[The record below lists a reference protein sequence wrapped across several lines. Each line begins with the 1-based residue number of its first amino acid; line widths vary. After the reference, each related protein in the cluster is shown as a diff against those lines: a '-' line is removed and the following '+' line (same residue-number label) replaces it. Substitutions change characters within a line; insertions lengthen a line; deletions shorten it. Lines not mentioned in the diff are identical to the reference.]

1 MYTRTKIICTIGPSC
16 DSTEMMIKLMEEGMS
31 VARLNFSHGSHEQ
44 HLQTIERLKEAR
56 DKTGTPLAIM
66 IDTKGPEIRLG
77 KIREK
82 HLELQV
88 GHRWRLVG
96 EDVEGD
102 EHQVSIRP
110 ASVLKDVDVG
120 TRILFDNGYIAADVI
135 EKDEQGVV
143 VEIRNHGI
151 LSSNKGVNIPNV
163 DVKLPDLTEQD
174 VKDITF
180 ACKHD
185 VDFIAASFIRN
196 ADQVLRVKKLL
207 AAEGR
212 PDILVIAKIENLQGI
227 NNFDSI
233 VQASDG
239 IMIARGD
246 LGVEIALSQ
255 VPRYQ
260 KMMIRKCYLSG
271 KPAITAT
278 QMLESMITHPR
289 PTRAETSDVA
299 NAIYD
304 STSCVMLS
312 GETAVGKYPLEVV
325 NVMRSIIVDAEADFD
340 YRTFFQVHAPLNFTD
355 VPSAVTLATV
365 KTAYNSGAKAIFA
378 FTTTGSTARILSRLR
393 PPMPIIAMTH
403 NRKCYNQM
411 GSNWGVVP
419 FFCDPC
425 SSIKEAF
432 DKISAFALSKGY
444 VDYGDLVVVTAGST
458 FGISG
463 TTNMMI
469 VESIGDVLIRG
480 QEGLGQRIYGNVRMV
495 NSADAIQPYQAR
507 NAIIVLRECDYR
519 YLPYLQEAA
528 GVILESVAED
538 VDSPRYLRDISRQY
552 AKPVIL
558 GGAGAL
564 KVLKEGGLVTLDPT
578 RALVYKGVVL

>member
-1 MYTRTKIICTIGPSC
+1 MHTRTKIICTIGPSC

-31 VARLNFSHGSHEQ
+31 VARLNFSHGTHEQ
-44 HLQTIERLKEAR
+44 HLETIKELKEAR
-56 DKTGTPLAIM
+56 DITGTPLAIM
-66 IDTKGPEIRLG
+66 VDTKGPEIRIG
-77 KIREK
+77 KIKEK
-82 HLELQV
+82 HLDLDA
-88 GHRWRLVG
+88 GHVWRLVA
-96 EDVEGD
+96 EEVDGD
-102 EHQVSIRP
+102 QFHVTIRP
-110 ASVLKDVDVG
+110 ASVLKNVDIG

-135 EKDEQGVV
+135 EKDENGVT
-143 VEIRNHGI
+143 VEIRNQGT

-163 DVKLPDLTEQD
+163 DIDLPILTEQD
-174 VKDITF
+174 VKDIQF

-185 VDFIAASFIRN
+185 VDFIAASFVRN
-196 ADQVLRVKKLL
+196 ADQVLQVKKLL
-207 AAEGR
+207 AAEGK
-212 PDILVIAKIENLQGI
+212 PDILVISKIENLQGI
-227 NNFDSI
+227 TNFDSI

-325 NVMRSIIVDAEADFD
+325 NVMRSIIIDAEADFD

-425 SSIKEAF
+425 LSIKEAF
-432 DKISAFALSKGY
+432 EKISAFALSKGY

-480 QEGLGQRIYGNVRMV
+480 KEGVGQRIYGNVRIV

-507 NAIIVLRECDYR
+507 SAIIVLRECDYR
-519 YLPYLQEAA
+519 YLPFLQEAA
-528 GVILESVAED
+528 GIILENVAD
-538 VDSPRYLRDISRQY
+538 DIDSEKYLRDVAKQY
-552 AKPVIL
+552 QKPIIL
-558 GGAGAL
+558 NATGAMRI
-564 KVLKEGGLVTLDPT
+564 LKEGTLVTLDPP

>member
-1 MYTRTKIICTIGPSC
+1 LRPEAQRKRLSDCVQLATLPQQSIAQIQAII
-16 DSTEMMIKLMEEGMS
+16 
-31 VARLNFSHGSHEQ
+31 
-44 HLQTIERLKEAR
+44 RLKEAR
-56 DKTGTPLAIM
+56 EITGTPLAIM
-66 IDTKGPEIRLG
+66 VDTKGPEIRIG
-77 KIREK
+77 KIKEK
-82 HLELQV
+82 YLELNA
-88 GHRWRLVG
+88 GHNWRLVG
-96 EDVEGD
+96 ENVEGD
-102 EHQVSIRP
+102 EHQVTIRP
-110 ASVLKDVDVG
+110 ASVLKDVNIG

-135 EKDEQGVV
+135 EKDEHGVTV
-143 VEIRNHGI
+143 VIRNHGI
-151 LSSNKGVNIPNV
+151 LSSNKGVNIPNT
-163 DVKLPDLTEQD
+163 DIDLPILTEQD
-174 VKDITF
+174 VKDIQF

-185 VDFIAASFIRN
+185 VDFIAASFVRN
-196 ADQVLRVKKLL
+196 ADQVLKVKKLL

-212 PDILVIAKIENLQGI
+212 PDILVISKIENLQGI
-227 NNFDSI
+227 HNFDSI

-246 LGVEIALSQ
+246 LGVEISLSQ

-325 NVMRSIIVDAEADFD
+325 NVMRSIIIDAEADFD

-393 PPMPIIAMTH
+393 PSIPIIAMTH

-432 DKISAFALSKGY
+432 EKISAFALSKGY

-480 QEGLGQRIYGNVRMV
+480 KEGFGQRIYGNVRIV

-507 NAIIVLRECDYR
+507 SAIVVLRECDYR
-519 YLPYLQEAA
+519 YLPFLQEAA
-528 GVILESVAED
+528 GIILENVPD
-538 VDSPRYLRDISRQY
+538 DQDSGKYLQDISKQY
-552 AKPVIL
+552 QKPIIL
-558 GGAGAL
+558 NATGAMRI
-564 KVLKEGGLVTLDPT
+564 LKEGLLVTMDPS

>member
-1 MYTRTKIICTIGPSC
+1 MYTRTKIICTVGPAC
-16 DSTEMMIKLMEEGMS
+16 DSKEMMIKLMEEGMS
-31 VARLNFSHGSHEQ
+31 VARLNFSHGTHKL
-44 HLQTIERLKEAR
+44 HLSMIQKLKEAR
-56 DKTGTPLAIM
+56 DQTGTPLAIM

-77 KIREK
+77 LIK
-82 HLELQV
+82 HKLDLPA
-88 GHRWRLVG
+88 GHRWRLVA
-96 EDVEGD
+96 ENVEGD
-102 EHQVSIRP
+102 ENQVTIRP
-110 ASVLKDVDVG
+110 GSVLKDLVVG
-120 TRILFDNGYIAADVI
+120 TTILFDNGYVGA
-135 EKDEQGVV
+135 KV
-143 VEIRNHGI
+143 VEMDEKGVIVEISNGGI

-163 DVKLPDLTEQD
+163 EIDLPILTEQD
-174 VKDITF
+174 IKDIQF

-185 VDFIAASFIRN
+185 IDMIAASFVRN
-196 ADQVLRVKKLL
+196 ADQVLQVKKLL

-246 LGVEIALSQ
+246 LGVEVDLSK
-255 VPRYQ
+255 VPRLQ

-278 QMLESMITHPR
+278 QMLESMIHHPR

-312 GETAVGKYPLEVV
+312 GETAVGQYPLEVV
-325 NVMRSIIVDAEADFD
+325 RVMRSIIVEAEEDFD
-340 YRTFFQVHAPLNFTD
+340 YRTFFQVHAPLNYTD

-393 PPMPIIAMTH
+393 PWMPIIAMTH

-425 SSIKEAF
+425 LTIKEAF

-469 VESIGDVLIRG
+469 VESIGDVLVRAQSG
-480 QEGLGQRIYGNVRMV
+480 YGNRIYGNVRKV
-495 NSADAIQPYQAR
+495 IAADAIQPYQAR
-507 NAIIVLRECDYR
+507 NAIIILKECDYR
-519 YLPYLQEAA
+519 YLPYIREAA
-528 GVILESVAED
+528 GIVLENASNDLESEV
-538 VDSPRYLRDISRQY
+538 YLRER
-552 AKPVIL
+552 AKELEKPIVCRADSAMRI
-558 GGAGAL
+558 
-564 KVLKEGGLVTLDPT
+564 LKEGGLVTIDPA
-578 RALVYKGVVL
+578 RALIYKGVVL